1 MLDGETSELQEQHA
15 SVLCEA
21 NGFLLDN
28 GTKLYSTQELCE
40 RNETFEVEKY
50 LAGFLAIGDDSG
62 GAAYVVPVG
71 KNDVRVFSVGIG
83 VMDAR
88 YLSFVADD
96 IKAWLAAE
104 LIDNENDA

>member
-1 MLDGETSELQEQHA
+1 MSGLQEQHA

-28 GTKLYSTQELCE
+28 GTKLYSTEELSE
-40 RNETFEVEKY
+40 RNKTFEVEKY

-62 GAAYVVPVG
+62 GNAFVVPVG
-71 KNDVRVFSVGIG
+71 KDDARVFSVGIG

-88 YLSFVADD
+88 YLGLVAQD
-96 IKAWLAAE
+96 INAWLEAE
-104 LIDNENDA
+104 LIGNQNDG